1 MPLDVT
7 QDKIKSVQIRPWA
20 LLAEAWLFTSQ
31 TKAVLLAFKYGHW
44 AESTGLGWKLGVCFE
59 C

>member
-20 LLAEAWLFTSQ
+20 LLAEAWLFTNQ
-31 TKAVLLAFKYGHW
+31 TKAVLLAFRNMDPGQRALVW
-44 AESTGLGWKLGVCFE
+44 SWKLGGLF
-59 C
+59 